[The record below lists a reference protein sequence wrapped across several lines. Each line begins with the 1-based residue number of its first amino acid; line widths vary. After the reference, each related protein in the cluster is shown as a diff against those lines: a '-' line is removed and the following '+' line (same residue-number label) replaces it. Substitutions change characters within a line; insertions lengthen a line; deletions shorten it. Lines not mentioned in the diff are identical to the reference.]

1 MTSKVSFIVRLE
13 EFASYMLE
21 DMKPK
26 NVCNLCAIR
35 GGACV
40 FFAWGRSCESC
51 EERFSADC
59 CYRNINTWEEFR
71 RSDDFNPNA
80 GKFGRDIVPTDRLFD
95 YILPAFYLN
104 GNRQFNRGYG
114 QNVQPSAA
122 AQSFA
127 NQATPVATVNMEEL
141 GRTVFNAMRMGNP
154 PQDQYVQT
162 RSGARTV
169 AFANPPEQDF

>member
-35 GGACV
+35 GEACV

-95 YILPAFYLN
+95 YILPAFHLN
-104 GNRQFNRGYG
+104 GSVYG
-114 QNVQPSAA
+114 KRLLLLKEKLNLMTNLTEVTDLHNKWAEEDYDYTA
-122 AQSFA
+122 LYF
-127 NQATPVATVNMEEL
+127 VRRRMEEL
-141 GRTVFNAMRMGNP
+141 NDGLGCFTWINK
-154 PQDQYVQT
+154 
-162 RSGARTV
+162 
-169 AFANPPEQDF
+169 